1 MLKLLKNFTKKDWLI
16 VAISLLLIIFQVW
29 LDLKLPD
36 YMSEITKL
44 VQTEGSQ
51 MKDILVNGG
60 YMLTCALGSLVAAVI
75 TGYITSRISSNFSK
89 TIRQSA

>member
-1 MLKLLKNFTKKDWLI
+1 M
-16 VAISLLLIIFQVW
+16 
-29 LDLKLPD
+29 PD

-75 TGYITSRISSNFSK
+75 TGYITSRISQTFQ
-89 TIRQSA
+89 RQLEKNYSIK